1 MKSVI
6 KIIIFV
12 LMTSLLSTACTTT
25 EKFTIQSSIDAGVYL
40 PSQPATQYT
49 TVNKGVST
57 KVEVPSDCF
66 LGYVILKDKQSGLDI
81 PLGISAHHHWRTA
94 PKFLGF
100 AGIVIFPL
108 APVGLVNVFRMDQL
122 AYSSGFT
129 YDKYQQV
136 ALAGLSNKLQRNDPP
151 KRATDTSNTG
161 KRKKATSGE
170 SQTESTKTSKAK
182 KKRGNLA
189 GNVIGTYRC
198 SGRLLAG
205 NTTDEEYDNIQII
218 INLIDSTHVYVNV
231 IESGESF
238 FEEPLKYEVSTNG
251 SNRYRLSMPGMTDA
265 TIDISKSGELVFTH
279 KKVNIDDHIYTL
291 SIKGYKQS

>member
-1 MKSVI
+1 
-6 KIIIFV
+6 
-12 LMTSLLSTACTTT
+12 MTSLLSTACTTT

-40 PSQPATQYT
+40 PLQPATQYT

-66 LGYVILKDKQSGLDI
+66 LGYVVLKDKQSGLDI
-81 PLGISAHHHWRTA
+81 PLGINAHHDSRTGT
-94 PKFLGF
+94 KFSILFTIIPPAWPWGYVC
-100 AGIVIFPL
+100 AM
-108 APVGLVNVFRMDQL
+108 RMDQL
-122 AYSSGFT
+122 AYSGEFA
-129 YDKYQQV
+129 YDKYQQ
-136 ALAGLSNKLQRNDPP
+136 AAIAGLSTTLLRQDEP
-151 KRATDTSNTG
+151 KQTAGAPNIG

-170 SQTESTKTSKAK
+170 LSAESTKTSKAK

-189 GNVIGTYRC
+189 GNVIGTYQC

-205 NTTDEEYDNIQII
+205 NTTDEEYPNIQII
-218 INLIDSTHVYVNV
+218 INLIDSTHVSVSV

-251 SNRYRLSMPGMTDA
+251 SNRYRLSMVGMTDA

>member
-1 MKSVI
+1 
-6 KIIIFV
+6 
-12 LMTSLLSTACTTT
+12 MTALLSTACTTT

-40 PSQPATQYT
+40 PLQPATQYT

-81 PLGISAHHHWRTA
+81 PLGINAHPDSRKGTKYSILFTIIPPMW
-94 PKFLGF
+94 PWGF
-100 AGIVIFPL
+100 AC
-108 APVGLVNVFRMDQL
+108 AMRMDQL

-136 ALAGLSNKLQRNDPP
+136 ALAGLSNTLQRNDPP
-151 KRATDTSNTG
+151 KQTADASNTG

-170 SQTESTKTSKAK
+170 LSAESTKTSKAK

-189 GNVIGTYRC
+189 GNVIGTYQC

-205 NTTDEEYDNIQII
+205 NTTDEEYPNIQVI
-218 INLIDSTHVYVNV
+218 INLIDNTHVSVSV

-251 SNRYRLSMPGMTDA
+251 SNQYRLSMPGMTDA